1 MSKAV
6 LISIRP
12 KWCELIAKGKKTV
25 EIRKT
30 FPKLETPFRCYIY
43 CTEKRPL
50 LTRGKF
56 PIEIDTVCVRTR
68 EAANT
73 WGLDVLNGK
82 VIGEFTC
89 DFIEYLNNLFVGE
102 PDYHMPEY
110 GNACLELKDLENY
123 GKGKRLYGWHISDLV
138 IYDKPKELSE
148 FDKPMCTRESDCGA
162 GCSYFDPDLVIC
174 KRETTFKR
182 PPQSWCYVK

>member
-1 MSKAV
+1 MKSV
-6 LISIRP
+6 LISVHP
-12 KWCELIAKGKKTV
+12 KWCELIASGQKTI

-30 FPKLETPFRCYIY
+30 IPNMATPFRCFIY
-43 CTEKRPL
+43 QTKRHWFCTVLRKMHVLSGSSRFLEL
-50 LTRGKF
+50 A
-56 PIEIDTVCVRTR
+56 EILE
-68 EAANT
+68 EAH
-73 WGLDVLNGK
+73 GK

-110 GNACLELKDLENY
+110 GNPCLKLKDLENY

-148 FDKPMCTRESDCGA
+148 FNKPMCTRESDCGA